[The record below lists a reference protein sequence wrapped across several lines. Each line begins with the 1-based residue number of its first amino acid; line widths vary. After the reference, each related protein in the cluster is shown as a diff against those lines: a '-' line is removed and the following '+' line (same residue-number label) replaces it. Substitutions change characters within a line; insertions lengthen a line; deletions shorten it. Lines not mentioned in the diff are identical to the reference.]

1 MAGERKPKGSLPL
14 CLYCAARMEDGY
26 ELEPVGPVTLGA
38 CGHCGKQTVVRSFRA
53 YKKSARPE
61 GRAGDQESGGV

>member
-26 ELEPVGPVTLGA
+26 ELEPVGPVTLGT
-38 CGHCGKQTVVRSFRA
+38 CGNCGKQTVVRSFRA